1 MIRKPTVSFDTDRA
15 EQLAGLTG
23 LGWTTSALGFLGT
36 ALGYGNSVVSRLVT
50 EPSSLLYVGA
60 VCFLATLG
68 LDRIANRAAEGNE
81 ESEAGGADG
90 EGDSAVDAAVT
101 PREG

>member
-1 MIRKPTVSFDTDRA
+1 MIRKPSVSLDTDLA
-15 EQLAGLTG
+15 EQLAGLAG
-23 LGWTTSALGFLGT
+23 LGWTTSTLGFLGT
-36 ALGYGNSVVSRLVT
+36 VLGYGNSVVSRLVT

-68 LDRIANRAAEGNE
+68 LDRIANRAT
-81 ESEAGGADG
+81 
-90 EGDSAVDAAVT
+90 EGDEEREPDGPDGPDGDGDPAVT